1 MEGGR
6 NLESC
11 FDLLT
16 EQGFGRERQ
25 LFVNLL
31 DTVYA
36 YWGSMTMEPHKKE
49 KPIGKSGIAPHH
61 EGQQWWLALAGVS
74 EPDSQRS
81 HCH

>member
-16 EQGFGRERQ
+16 EQGFLRERQ

-36 YWGSMTMEPHKKE
+36 YWGSLTMEPHKKK
-49 KPIGKSGIAPHH
+49 KPIGKSGSDVQTCKMSDMGDIT
-61 EGQQWWLALAGVS
+61 L
-74 EPDSQRS
+74 
-81 HCH
+81 